1 MALVGIDNFDEIVQA
16 YDGAPPI
23 GEGLDGFLDTGF
35 DLG

>member
-1 MALVGIDNFDEIVQA
+1 LALVGIENFDEIVQA

-23 GEGLDGFLDTGF
+23 GEGLGGFLDTGF